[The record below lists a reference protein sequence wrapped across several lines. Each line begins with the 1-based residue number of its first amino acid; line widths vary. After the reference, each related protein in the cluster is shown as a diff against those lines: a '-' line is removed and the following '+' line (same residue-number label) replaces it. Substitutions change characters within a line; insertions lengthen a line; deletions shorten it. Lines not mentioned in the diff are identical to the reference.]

1 MDMEICRR
9 QPDPA
14 GKSTGSPRFAGAT
27 VRPVT
32 RAQARKVADFTLPGK
47 ASKENPGYPYHK
59 PTQVDEE
66 SIQRRSDDGS
76 FRN

>member
-1 MDMEICRR
+1 MEVEICRR

-14 GKSTGSPRFAGAT
+14 GKPAGSPSNRET

-32 RAQARKVADFTLPGK
+32 SGQPRKVVESTLPGK
-47 ASKENPGYPYHK
+47 ASKENSRYPYHK

-66 SIQRRSDDGS
+66 SIHRRSDEGS

>member
-1 MDMEICRR
+1 MEICRR
-9 QPDPA
+9 KPDPA
-14 GKSTGSPRFAGAT
+14 GKSAGSPSNRET

-32 RAQARKVADFTLPGK
+32 SGQPHKAAEFTLPGK
-47 ASKENPGYPYHK
+47 TSKEKPRYPYHK

>member
-1 MDMEICRR
+1 MDYPIRR
-9 QPDPA
+9 RKPDPA
-14 GKSTGSPRFAGAT
+14 GKSTGSPGNRET

-32 RAQARKVADFTLPGK
+32 SAQAHKVAEFTLPGK
-47 ASKENPGYPYHK
+47 APKENFRYPYLK

-66 SIQRRSDDGS
+66 SIQRRSDEGS

>member
-1 MDMEICRR
+1 MEVEICRR
-9 QPDPA
+9 QPDPV
-14 GKSTGSPRFAGAT
+14 GKSAGSPSNRET

-32 RAQARKVADFTLPGK
+32 IPLRGSKVVEFTLPGK
-47 ASKENPGYPYHK
+47 ASKENSRYPYHK

-66 SIQRRSDDGS
+66 SIHRRSDEGS

>member
-1 MDMEICRR
+1 MEICRR

-14 GKSTGSPRFAGAT
+14 GKSTGSPGNGQT
-27 VRPVT
+27 VRPAT
-32 RAQARKVADFTLPGK
+32 RAQARKVAEFTLPGK
-47 ASKENPGYPYHK
+47 APKENSRYPYHK